1 MPTSEARKRACKK
14 YEQEKIDRIPLRV
27 PRGKKAQ
34 IQERATSLNESI
46 NAYINRIINEDFLFS
61 YILYIITSQSNSSL
75 QSYLFTIK
83 LRSFQIL
90 RYSHMIS
97 LHKFQK
103 FC

>member
-46 NAYINRIINEDFLFS
+46 NEDLAKPD
-61 YILYIITSQSNSSL
+61 T
-75 QSYLFTIK
+75 
-83 LRSFQIL
+83 
-90 RYSHMIS
+90 
-97 LHKFQK
+97 
-103 FC
+103 